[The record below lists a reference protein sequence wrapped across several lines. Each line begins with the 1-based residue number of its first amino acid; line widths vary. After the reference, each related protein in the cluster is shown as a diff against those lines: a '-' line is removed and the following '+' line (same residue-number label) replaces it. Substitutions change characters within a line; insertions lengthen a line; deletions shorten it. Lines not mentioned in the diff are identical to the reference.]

1 MIPVLSA
8 LINNRRLLQWVV
20 TALRHD
26 LLIQKLNSATA
37 LISALVSMWSRYP
50 FHYSYQSTMNPTYS
64 SIHFPERRS
73 YYPRTPTWIFD
84 PREAIRQDIL
94 RTLHHPQAE
103 TISPVNG
110 FEQPSSSVLNA
121 KRKRRGG
128 NSPSPAKRSR
138 PNDTVTT
145 PDQAGTN
152 SESQTE
158 TRLLGP
164 GTSTYFPENLSK
176 ERDPRNEQISGAIWT
191 YYLAHKQT
199 LKNYEAKVYLRDALF
214 SVFKGVFPYC
224 GLYIVGS
231 SMTGFS
237 TIKSDVDLCLM
248 VSPQD
253 IDQKK
258 EATVILNII
267 QQALRKCN
275 FVKRSLVIR
284 AKVPILKFWE
294 VKTEFECDLNINNAV
309 GIRNTHLLRYYCSL
323 DWRVGPLVLY
333 VKYWARYHDINDASK
348 STVSSYSLCLMVI
361 HYLQAV
367 ANPPVVPCLQKMF
380 PRLFCPSIPLK
391 DLKMNLNVSFASE
404 NTESLGDLFLGFLKY
419 YACDF
424 NFLTQVISVR
434 LGKTMPISYILRNSN
449 PGQWKCLCIE
459 EPFDLS
465 NTARSCYDDKTFSRV
480 TRVIRRSHNVLA
492 RTRDVSKIFSEP
504 F

>member
-1 MIPVLSA
+1 MNPVLSA
-8 LINNRRLLQWVV
+8 ILDNRKLLQWVV
-20 TALRHD
+20 AALRHD
-26 LLIQKLNSATA
+26 LLIPKLNSASA
-37 LISALVSMWSRYP
+37 LISALISMWPRYP
-50 FHYSYQSTMNPTYS
+50 YHYPYQSAINPAYPL
-64 SIHFPERRS
+64 IQFPERRT
-73 YYPRTPTWIFD
+73 YYPRTPAWMYD

-94 RTLHHPQAE
+94 RTLHHPQAQ
-103 TISPVNG
+103 TMTPVNG
-110 FEQPSSSVLNA
+110 YEQPNSAVLNA
-121 KRKRRGG
+121 KRKKRGG
-128 NSPSPAKRSR
+128 TSPSPAKRSR
-138 PNDTVTT
+138 PNHTVTT
-145 PDQAGTN
+145 PDQSETN
-152 SESQTE
+152 PENQTE
-158 TRLLGP
+158 PRLQGS
-164 GTSTYFPENLSK
+164 GTYIPENFSK
-176 ERDPRNEQISGAIWT
+176 ERDPRNEQISEAIWT

-199 LKNYEAKVYLRDALF
+199 MKNYEAKVQLRDALF

-258 EATVILNII
+258 EATVILNMI

-294 VKTEFECDLNINNAV
+294 VKTEVECDLNINNAV

-361 HYLQAV
+361 HYLQVV
-367 ANPPVVPCLQKMF
+367 ANPPVVPCLQTMF
-380 PRLFCPSIPLK
+380 PRLFCSSTPLK
-391 DLKMNLNVSFASE
+391 DLKMNINVSFTSE
-404 NTESLGDLFLGFLKY
+404 NTESLGELFFGFLKY

-424 NFLTQVISVR
+424 NYQTQVISVR
-434 LGKTMPISYILRNSN
+434 LGKTLPLPYVLRSSNN

-480 TRVIRRSHNVLA
+480 TRVIKRSYNVLA
-492 RTRDVSKIFSEP
+492 RTRDVNKILSEP